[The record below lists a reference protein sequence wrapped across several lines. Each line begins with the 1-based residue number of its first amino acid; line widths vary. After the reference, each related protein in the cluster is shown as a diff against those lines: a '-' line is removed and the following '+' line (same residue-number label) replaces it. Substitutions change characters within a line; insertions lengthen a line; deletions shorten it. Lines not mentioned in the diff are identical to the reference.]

1 MSEGGILLHRL
12 APMRPATTVH
22 LRHVA
27 AVRHGWL
34 GTRLDAVRHLATRHA
49 ACRRGRDIRAAR
61 GRVDRR
67 VRTFAGGHHVARQPN
82 PATGKSTM
90 GKMQLGVLAVVQFA
104 VMLAEGFLDKA
115 LVLRFI
121 AVFMVTSLTAMTAV
135 LPAFFMLHSAT
146 LGAVTSATS
155 PAAMGVAFAL
165 HFLAAALA
173 TFFMQHRTTM
183 AAVFAP
189 FVLHLSAVATMFPMD
204 QVLVFRPVHVFHFPV
219 VFEAAVRRVNRRTV
233 VVMVGYHA
241 VRVVNGVA
249 AVGVVVNNPA
259 VRLMLDVH
267 DMVTMGVHL
276 VMEMR
281 LAALGVVVHDLFVF
295 GRHIRMPVMMPRWRG
310 AVKPELA
317 MLRTELVIEE
327 IAFDVLDCHGR
338 GSYRL
343 PMSGYL
349 R

>member
-1 MSEGGILLHRL
+1 
-12 APMRPATTVH
+12 
-22 LRHVA
+22 
-27 AVRHGWL
+27 
-34 GTRLDAVRHLATRHA
+34 
-49 ACRRGRDIRAAR
+49 
-61 GRVDRR
+61 
-67 VRTFAGGHHVARQPN
+67 
-82 PATGKSTM
+82 M
-90 GKMQLGVLAVVQFA
+90 GKMQLSVLAVVQFA
-104 VMLAEGFLDKA
+104 VMLSEGFLDKA

-135 LPAFFMLHSAT
+135 LSAFFMLHSAT

-189 FVLHLSAVATMFPMD
+189 LVLHLSAVATMFPMD

-219 VFEAAVRRVNRRTV
+219 VFEAAMRRVNRRTV

-249 AVGVVVNNPA
+249 AVGVVLDDPA
-259 VRLMLDVH
+259 VRLVLDVH
-267 DMVTMGVHL
+267 DMVTVGVMLAVHHVAL
-276 VMEMR
+276 MN

-295 GRHIRMPVMMPRWRG
+295 GRALRVPVVVSGRRG
-310 AVKPELA
+310 AVEPELA
-317 MLRTELVIEE
+317 MLGTEFVVEE
-327 IAFDVLDCHGR
+327 IAFDVLDCHDW

-343 PMSGYL
+343 PISGYL